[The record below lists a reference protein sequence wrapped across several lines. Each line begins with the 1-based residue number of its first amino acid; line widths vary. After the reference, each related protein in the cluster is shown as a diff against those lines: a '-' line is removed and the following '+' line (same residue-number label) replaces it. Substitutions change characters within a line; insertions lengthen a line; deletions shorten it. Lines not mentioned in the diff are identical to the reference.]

1 MDLMDDSG
9 EIRATAFKEQ
19 CDQYY
24 DMIQVTRIS
33 AINTKI
39 CYKVIRINIKI

>member
-24 DMIQVTRIS
+24 DMIQVTRIN
-33 AINTKI
+33 AIST
-39 CYKVIRINIKI
+39 